1 MRLSRTAILSVA
13 AFGCTMVGEL
23 KGLVALQRRLAAE
36 YHTNAISVNI
46 NNAVHLTV
54 TFANS
59 PMGQL
64 PEDEREGAARGVATF
79 VLGHYPRADT
89 LRTITVAFSSRT
101 SAGPLTITR
110 GGNAYRFAPAE
121 LRAALQAGQKAA
133 ADSSAVRR

>member
-13 AFGCTMVGEL
+13 ALGCTMVGEL
-23 KGLVALQRRLAAE
+23 KGLVTLQRRLAAE

-110 GGNAYRFAPAE
+110 GAVPLGAPD
-121 LRAALQAGQKAA
+121 GQVAT
-133 ADSSAVRR
+133 SAQEASPGPTPPGGAS

>member
-1 MRLSRTAILSVA
+1 MRAALLVLTAL
-13 AFGCTMVGEL
+13 GCGLAGQVKEL
-23 KGLVALQRRLAAE
+23 VVLQRQLASE

-79 VLGHYPRADT
+79 VLRHYPHPDT

-101 SAGPLTITR
+101 RAGPLTITR
-110 GGNAYRFAPAE
+110 GGTAYRFAPAE
-121 LRAALQAGQKAA
+121 LRAAVHAVEKAA
-133 ADSSAVRR
+133 ADSSAGRR